1 VIKAG
6 VVEHV
11 TSIVSQAAQKNYQ
24 LPPRTAAAAQLRI
37 MLLDKKLQLAA
48 KNKFGSSSCT

>member
-24 LPPRTAAAAQLRI
+24 LPPRTAAAQLRI